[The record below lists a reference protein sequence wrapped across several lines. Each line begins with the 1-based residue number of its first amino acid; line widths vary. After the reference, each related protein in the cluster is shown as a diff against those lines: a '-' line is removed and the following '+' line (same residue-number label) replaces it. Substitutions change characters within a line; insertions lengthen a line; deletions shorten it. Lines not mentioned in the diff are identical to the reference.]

1 VQAVPAVEH
10 SSGVEV
16 SVARAML
23 AGLCASLV
31 GIGLA
36 RFAYTPLIPVLVTEQ
51 WFEPAQAAYL
61 GAANLAGYLAGALG
75 ARRMTALAPVTMV
88 LRAMM
93 LLATASF
100 FACAHPFSF
109 SWFFAWRF
117 AAGVSGGALM
127 VLAALAVLPHVPASR
142 RGLASG
148 AIFTGVGLGIAASG
162 ILVPVLLRLGLAS
175 TWDALGVLSLALTLL
190 AWAGW
195 PRDVGARACIA
206 APAVRPHTRS
216 SAALRALYAEYGLN
230 AVGLVPHMVF
240 LVDFIARGLGQGLAA
255 GARYWV
261 VFGLGAVGG
270 PMLAGFAADRIGF
283 RATLRL
289 AFLLQASAVALV
301 VLTDRPLALLA
312 SSAVVGAFV
321 PGVVPLALG
330 RVQELVPDEQ
340 ARKAAWSRC
349 TAAFALGQ
357 AGAAYA
363 FSYAFA
369 QTGGEYGL
377 LFAAGAGALLLAL
390 VIDLAWPRAWF
401 ARHELTR

>member
-1 VQAVPAVEH
+1 MQSAPVVRQPADI
-10 SSGVEV
+10 EV
-16 SVARAML
+16 GVARAML

-51 WFEPAQAAYL
+51 WFDPAQAAYL
-61 GAANLAGYLAGALG
+61 GAANLAGYLAGALS
-75 ARRMTALAPVTMV
+75 ARRMTAVAPATVV
-88 LRAMM
+88 LRVMM

-109 SWFFAWRF
+109 SWFFVWRF

-142 RGLASG
+142 RGLAGG
-148 AIFTGVGLGIAASG
+148 AIFTGVGLGVVASG
-162 ILVPVLLRLGLAS
+162 TLVPVLLHLGLAS
-175 TWDALGVLSLALTLL
+175 TWEALGVLSLALTLL

-195 PRDVGARACIA
+195 PKEISGPASVVVSPRSRA
-206 APAVRPHTRS
+206 RS
-216 SAALRALYAEYGLN
+216 SAALRGLYLEYGLN
-230 AVGLVPHMVF
+230 AVGVVPHMVF
-240 LVDFIARGLGQGLAA
+240 LVDFIARGLGQGLTL

-261 VFGLGAVGG
+261 IFGLGAVGG
-270 PMLAGFAADRIGF
+270 PMLAGLAADRIGF
-283 RATLRL
+283 QATLRL
-289 AFLLQASAVALV
+289 AFLLQAGAVALV
-301 VLTDRPLALLA
+301 VLTDRPLALLV

-321 PGVVPLALG
+321 PGVVPLTLG
-330 RVQELVPDEQ
+330 RVHELVPDEQ
-340 ARKAAWSRC
+340 GRKAAWSRC

-363 FSYAFA
+363 FSYVFA
-369 QTGGEYGL
+369 RTGGEYAL

-390 VIDLAWPRAWF
+390 VIDLVWPNTWS
-401 ARHELTR
+401 ARHEVTR